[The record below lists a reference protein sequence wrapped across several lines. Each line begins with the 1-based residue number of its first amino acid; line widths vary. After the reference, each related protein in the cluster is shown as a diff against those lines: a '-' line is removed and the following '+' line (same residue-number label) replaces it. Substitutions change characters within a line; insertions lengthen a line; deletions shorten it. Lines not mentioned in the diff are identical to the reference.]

1 MKLKKILT
9 SGCFLPKIFIIIIN
23 QKTFFKNFS
32 DHAIIINYNAKYPS
46 NNEEK
51 YISLRFVGNYYNPN
65 EEIIAIENNNNIL
78 YKSINIGEN
87 GGNFPCINNYSY
99 KIILRLDVGT
109 SLFFWIIQ
117 LSLSNIFRN
126 ESIRI

>member
-1 MKLKKILT
+1 MFSAKDIYN
-9 SGCFLPKIFIIIIN
+9 IIN

-32 DHAIIINYNAKYPS
+32 AHEIIINYNAKYPS

-109 SLFFWIIQ
+109 SLSFWIIQ
-117 LSLSNIFRN
+117 LSLSNTFRN
-126 ESIRI
+126 ETIRI